1 MRRVDLE
8 VFLLLLL
15 FFTGD
20 GFGTAGGD
28 GDWAA
33 FILCGDRDLCLTGD
47 FPRSFTG
54 DFVVFVVFV
63 VFEERGAL
71 DGFGLVTVFL
81 PRVVLRLAA
90 AFGAGA
96 FGVAEGAGFGRFD
109 VSVGVVVA
117 GFACWVV
124 LLSWLR
130 MSFTSAACRAWP
142 DVKSPIRI
150 RRS

>member
-33 FILCGDRDLCLTGD
+33 FALCGDRDLCLTGD

-71 DGFGLVTVFL
+71 DGFGLVVTGFL

-96 FGVAEGAGFGRFD
+96 GGGAEGAGFGGFD
-109 VSVGVVVA
+109 VSVRAVA
-117 GFACWVV
+117 DFASWVG
-124 LLSWLR
+124 L
-130 MSFTSAACRAWP
+130 F
-142 DVKSPIRI
+142 
-150 RRS
+150 